1 MTNVPGPGFV
11 LLLAAAATFVVLP
24 LLAGLSLLV
33 ATVLGRRLTWTLVGV
48 HAIAIL
54 VGVGALAA
62 GSPVGIQDAPIGAT
76 VGLARFTVG
85 VLLGGLLVAAIVEG
99 LPIALGAL
107 VTVLFRDTSR
117 ERGLRC
123 ATAGYALGGVGGALV
138 GLLLTGSPA
147 AVVVGALFAPLT
159 AFGGPILDAAATWAG
174 TSELT

>member
-33 ATVLGRRLTWTLVGV
+33 ATVLGRRLAWTLVGV

-138 GLLLTGSPA
+138 GLLLTGSLA

-174 TSELT
+174 TSKLT